1 MENLTN
7 SAEEVLIDSLSF
19 KLPSSGQ
26 YVQDRRSCTFHT
38 EGSNSYSAVAGTKVI
53 RFRLAGDGSWL
64 DPSTF
69 RIMFDVVNTDT
80 SNNKKLR
87 PLGKAHG
94 FFRRLRISV
103 RGQIIEDID
112 NYNRVSELFHILQT
126 PASRYNDSIEEFG
139 YNYDMTQL
147 YDVAR
152 HPGIGTDSQT
162 VMFQPLCG
170 LFQQTK
176 YLPLRYA
183 PLEIELELADVLD
196 PIVSDFYP
204 ESDATNPSL
213 FKASNTSTSW
223 KIENCMVKVDL
234 CTLDNALENSYVS
247 HFMDGKTINIVYN
260 TFISTLQTVVA
271 AETQINV
278 SRSLSK
284 MKSVFVSLD
293 KSFADGTVRKTF
305 YNKFW
310 NNFWS
315 PNAGTGITEVV
326 THLGERFS
334 HFQLQIGSKLFPEY
348 PIKTHCEAFYSLRK
362 ALGVQANNLHSID
375 IDGNAYRNNK
385 FIVGIDTEKLL
396 GLSFTGMNTRNN
408 LMTVHLKTQTGAF
421 QADRMHIILLAEQ
434 ILELA
439 DAGSMVYD

>member
-26 YVQDRRSCTFHT
+26 YVQDRRSVTFHT
-38 EGSNSYSAVAGTKVI
+38 EGSNSYSASAGTKVI

-69 RIMFDVVNTDT
+69 RIMFDVVNAETNT
-80 SNNKKLR
+80 AKMLR
-87 PLGKAHG
+87 PIGKAHA

-112 NYNRVSELFHILQT
+112 NYNRVSEMFHILQT
-126 PASRYNDSIEEFG
+126 RHSRSNDMIEEFG
-139 YNYDMTQL
+139 YNSDIWNLNT
-147 YDVAR
+147 VALL
-152 HPGIGTDSQT
+152 PGISTTASQT

-170 LFQQTK
+170 IFQQTK

-196 PIVSDFYP
+196 PIVSDFVAS
-204 ESDATNPSL
+204 EAGDATKFS
-213 FKASNTSTSW
+213 AANTSLLW

-247 HFMDGKTINIVYN
+247 HFMASKTINIVYN

-284 MKSVFVSLD
+284 MKSVFVTLD
-293 KSFADGTVRKTF
+293 KSFGAGTTRLTF
-305 YNKFW
+305 FNKFW

-315 PNAGTGITEVV
+315 PNAGTAGTSTL
-326 THLGERFS
+326 THAGEKFS

-348 PIKTHCEAFYSLRK
+348 PIKTHAEAFYSLRK
-362 ALGVQANNLHSID
+362 ALGIQANNLHSID
-375 IDGNAYRNNK
+375 IDGNEYRNNK

-408 LMTVHLKTQTGAF
+408 LMTVHLKTQIGVN

-434 ILELA
+434 ILELG
-439 DAGSMVYD
+439 DSGSMVYD

>member
-26 YVQDRRSCTFHT
+26 YVTDRRSCTFHT
-38 EGSNSYSAVAGTKVI
+38 EGSNSYSATAGTKVI
-53 RFRLAGDGSWL
+53 RFRLAGDGQWL

-69 RIMFDVVNTDT
+69 RIMFDVVNND
-80 SNNKKLR
+80 SNPSVKKLR
-87 PLGKAHG
+87 PIGKAHA

-126 PASRYNDSIEEFG
+126 RQSRANDMIEEFG
-139 YNYDMTQL
+139 YNYDIWALDNTVKL
-147 YDVAR
+147 
-152 HPGIGTDSQT
+152 PGIQTSQT

-170 LFQQTK
+170 IFQQTK

-196 PIVSDFYP
+196 PIVSEGFALEADP
-204 ESDATNPSL
+204 DATK
-213 FKASNTSTSW
+213 FKASNTSLAW
-223 KIENCMVKVDL
+223 KIENCQVKVDL
-234 CTLDNALENSYVS
+234 CTLDNALDNSYTS
-247 HFMDGKTINIVYN
+247 HFLGGKTINIVYN

-293 KSFADGTVRKTF
+293 KAFTGDRLRF

-315 PNAGTGITEVV
+315 PNAGVGQTGYLTHTDEKIT
-326 THLGERFS
+326 R
-334 HFQLQIGSKLFPEY
+334 FQLQIGAKLFPEY
-348 PIKTHCEAFYSLRK
+348 PIKTHAEAFYSLRK
-362 ALGVQANNLHSID
+362 ALGIQANNLHSID
-375 IDGNAYRNNK
+375 MDGTEYRNNK

-408 LMTVHLKTQTGAF
+408 LMTVLLKTQEGDYK
-421 QADRMHIILLAEQ
+421 ADRMHIVLLAEQ
-434 ILELA
+434 ILELG
-439 DAGSMVYD
+439 DTGSMVYD